1 MAAPLALYDL
11 RNMDGTFEQAR
22 QFFLQGLGHYQ
33 AGRFEAAERDF
44 AASLALVPGRAS
56 ILVNLGATS
65 LKLGKFQRAAD
76 LLQEALAQQPDDAQA
91 LGHRATAL
99 AELGRPGAALDCVE
113 RALVL
118 DPAAAPL
125 WTLRGALLRDMGR
138 TDEAAAAFE
147 QAIARGADVEL
158 NRYYLAGLKGGEAPL
173 SAPRQYV
180 QSLFDGYADGFE
192 EHLVDRLNY
201 RAPRVLVAELERRQR
216 RFACALD
223 MGCGTGLCGPLLR
236 PLAQELHG
244 VDLSGNMV
252 ERAQA
257 RGTYDSVTQ
266 TDLVQYLAGAA
277 RRFDLVVAADVFI
290 YIGSLQAVFASVA
303 QVMPAAGVFCFSL
316 EACDEGVE
324 FTLRPSLRYAHS
336 FGYIQKLAEQ
346 YGFEIGATAGGS
358 IRDDQGKPIPGLFAW
373 LVKC

>member
-1 MAAPLALYDL
+1 
-11 RNMDGTFEQAR
+11 MDATFEQAR

-56 ILVNLGATS
+56 ILVNLGATW

-91 LGHRATAL
+91 LGHRAAAL
-99 AELGRPGAALDCVE
+99 AELGRPGAALDCAE

-118 DPAAAPL
+118 DPAAAPV
-125 WTLRGALLRDMGR
+125 WTLRGALLRDLGR

-158 NRYYLAGLKGGEAPL
+158 NRYYLAGLKGGEAPV

-180 QSLFDGYADGFE
+180 QSLFDGYADDFE

-223 MGCGTGLCGPLLR
+223 MGCGTGLCGSLLR
-236 PLAQELHG
+236 PLAEELHG

-257 RGTYDSVTQ
+257 RGAYDSVTQ
-266 TDLVQYLAGAA
+266 ADLVQYLAGAA

-290 YIGSLQAVFASVA
+290 YVGTLQAVFAGVA